1 MEMERR
7 RRKIENSSPVTKKKN
22 NVPFDRRGSL
32 QVRLANVADDL
43 TLAFT
48 EVDKDGDGFITFE
61 ELQDA
66 IQSRVNLSHGDIS
79 ELYAMADTD
88 GDGNVSHAE
97 FSRMMRKLDRVVDE
111 KMNKPHYMNKDQNW
125 KRHQKALGFDEY
137 HKRFHSGKWT
147 AGGDMEQLRP
157 ESHAASHRGSLH
169 NETSLHV
176 MEETQGLSNEQRVF
190 EGSLR
195 DTK

>member
-1 MEMERR
+1 MEGE
-7 RRKIENSSPVTKKKN
+7 KKTKDQNGSPVAKKKN

-66 IQSRVNLSHGDIS
+66 ISSRVNLSHGDIS

-97 FSRMMRKLDRVVDE
+97 FSRMMRKLDNVVDK

-125 KRHQKALGFDEY
+125 KRHQKALGF
-137 HKRFHSGKWT
+137 
-147 AGGDMEQLRP
+147 GDVGAFR
-157 ESHAASHRGSLH
+157 
-169 NETSLHV
+169 
-176 MEETQGLSNEQRVF
+176 
-190 EGSLR
+190 
-195 DTK
+195 